1 MNHGRREVVALL
13 STGAAVAIVLY
24 ALATNS
30 GMTVSTLRFDALF
43 GADVLGIGLAL
54 ATVLIG

>member
-1 MNHGRREVVALL
+1 MNHRRREVVALL

-24 ALATNS
+24 AVATNY
-30 GMTVSTLRFDALF
+30 GMTAGALRFDALF
-43 GADVLGIGLAL
+43 GADVLGLGLAL

>member
-1 MNHGRREVVALL
+1 MNHGRREIVALL
-13 STGAAVAIVLY
+13 STGTAVAIVLY

-30 GMTVSTLRFDALF
+30 GMTVSALRFDALF
-43 GADVLGIGLAL
+43 GADVLGLGLAL